1 MIGRQIDGEQAEH
14 LEKFMSI
21 HNQQLSA
28 FEEVDKTAFSDAMLV
43 VVGVFVIIGSLALV
57 QFIDDFGRV
66 AS

>member
-1 MIGRQIDGEQAEH
+1 MIGIQIDGEQAEH

-21 HNQQLSA
+21 HQQQLAA

-57 QFIDDFGRV
+57 QFIDDFGRGL
-66 AS
+66 